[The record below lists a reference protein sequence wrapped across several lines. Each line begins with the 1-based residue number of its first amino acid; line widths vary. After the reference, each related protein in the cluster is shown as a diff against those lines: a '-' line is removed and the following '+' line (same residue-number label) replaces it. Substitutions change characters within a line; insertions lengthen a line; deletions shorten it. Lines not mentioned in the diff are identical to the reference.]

1 MGMTNKQFDEFLEIV
16 IEKQKT
22 AIKKAIDDN
31 SSEEV
36 IAELQSMKELL
47 ENAMKD

>member
-1 MGMTNKQFDEFLEIV
+1 MTDKQFNAFLRFV
-16 IEKQKT
+16 VEKQKI
-22 AIKKAIDDN
+22 AIKKAMETH
-31 SSEEV
+31 SSDEV